1 MNFPS
6 VNRSKSRF
14 SAILSKRGQPVIGQ
28 RDLAGPRLRDYCLG
42 LIMPCER
49 KCVEPMA
56 AVTAP
61 DRTAAQ
67 HSCCCIL
74 SASRLGRTRR
84 YWPRRVRR
92 SCQRLPV
99 TVTDLKRGYHR
110 RYRFSQERR
119 ALGRRATPVLRSA
132 REAGELPS
140 GGVAVTRQSPR
151 EPAGRLA
158 SRSTQRAGVPTT
170 NVGAR
175 RESPMR

>member
-1 MNFPS
+1 MDHPITADS
-6 VNRSKSRF
+6 ASRF
-14 SAILSKRGQPVIGQ
+14 EAYVEGLVSVIGHAD
-28 RDLAGPRLRDYCLG
+28 RARPLFDYCVG

-49 KCVEPMA
+49 KSVEPMA

-67 HSCCCIL
+67 HQSL
-74 SASRLGRTRR
+74 LHFVGQAPWSDETVLAKAGEMVLPAREARTD
-84 YWPRRVRR
+84 R
-92 SCQRLPV
+92 SV
-99 TVTDLKRGYHR
+99 DHR

-119 ALGRRATPVLRSA
+119 ALGRRGTPVLRSA

-158 SRSTQRAGVPTT
+158 SPSTER
-170 NVGAR
+170 VGGRPRTSAQGGGPR
-175 RESPMR
+175 